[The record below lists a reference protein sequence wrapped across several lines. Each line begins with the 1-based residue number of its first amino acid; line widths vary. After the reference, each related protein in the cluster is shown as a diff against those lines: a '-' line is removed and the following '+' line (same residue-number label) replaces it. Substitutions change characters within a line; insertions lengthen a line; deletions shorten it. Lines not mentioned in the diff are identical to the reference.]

1 MIKLLLI
8 KQGKRT
14 TKESLINFFYNKI
27 FWMIIHSSLLL
38 LTSIVMTLH
47 DQMCAVIFSALIL
60 NIILIYFQLWRPYK
74 AKKGENIE
82 AGVNRTEE
90 EQVEGQGGKMD
101 EGIEEEGSKCC
112 CICLVFASVSLGP
125 FAFMFYDLL
134 NNW

>member
-1 MIKLLLI
+1 MNELITKVGIELL
-8 KQGKRT
+8 G
-14 TKESLINFFYNKI
+14 
-27 FWMIIHSSLLL
+27 
-38 LTSIVMTLH
+38 
-47 DQMCAVIFSALIL
+47 
-60 NIILIYFQLWRPYK
+60 QL
-74 AKKGENIE
+74 KKGENIE

-90 EQVEGQGGKMD
+90 EQVEGQGEKMD